1 MSIIFKSGS
10 KDRETAGIV
19 AGVGG
24 KVREVKEVYAGRNG
38 KPELVWSRGISS
50 KYIYVTGNNSYYSN
64 DLITWKAM
72 KGEVL
77 SWRENKGGVVAG
89 EDAVINWSS
98 GENTLKVSK
107 MGTSWVTYTDDE
119 PIRGVVY
126 GKDIFLKI
134 NHTLNN
140 ADIKISTSTDGLNWS
155 SKVTLTQSGD
165 NRYIEPYLYY
175 LNNEFVIVEGGDGN
189 VLYTS
194 GDGVKWDK
202 RTNYNEHF
210 SDNNGTC
217 EFTPKI
223 LTYGKGIY
231 AGHIY
236 YKRGQYTIAYC
247 NSLTGKWQAV
257 KAGYFDLTTYD
268 ENPSQSL
275 YANGRFFIMIY
286 RSSGNN
292 FSCFESSD
300 GTNFNEIDGLN
311 GFQSVAFDG
320 NRFIGIKFDGT
331 IYTKNAAYTGSWEQA
346 GTLPEAGRRA
356 GVGIYY
362 TGK

>member
-1 MSIIFKSGS
+1 M
-10 KDRETAGIV
+10 
-19 AGVGG
+19 
-24 KVREVKEVYAGRNG
+24 
-38 KPELVWSRGISS
+38 
-50 KYIYVTGNNSYYSN
+50 
-64 DLITWKAM
+64 
-72 KGEVL
+72 
-77 SWRENKGGVVAG
+77 
-89 EDAVINWSS
+89 
-98 GENTLKVSK
+98 
-107 MGTSWVTYTDDE
+107 
-119 PIRGVVY
+119 
-126 GKDIFLKI
+126 KI

-155 SKVTLTQSGD
+155 SKITLTQSGS
-165 NRYIEPYLYY
+165 YKYLEPYLYY
-175 LNNEFVIVEGGDGN
+175 LNNEFVIVEGEDGN
-189 VLYTS
+189 MLYTS
-194 GDGVKWDK
+194 SDGVKWYTNK
-202 RTNYNEHF
+202 NYNEKF
-210 SDNNGTC
+210 STNNGSA
-217 EFTPKI
+217 EYTPKI

-257 KAGYFDLTTYD
+257 KAGYSDLTTYD

-275 YANGRFFIMIY
+275 YANGRFFIMTY
-286 RSSGNN
+286 RSSGDN

-311 GFQSVAFDG
+311 GCQSVAFDG